1 MRRYC
6 RILHGLQ
13 KSSVQDRLNFG
24 AWCKVLVQSG
34 QCSGHE
40 NHGILQSAAQTC
52 SARDSS
58 WIKLDLNRASGKGHA
73 SRNLAC
79 PKSGVPELLYAI
91 YGRGWGFPECMPEL
105 LCPVKPKGGALLA
118 RSWRRWGAA
127 SRSGMEWPLRRSYR
141 QAGAVVSRAGARNC
155 TGGFWRGSGCRAR
168 VRVEGCVVGF
178 FFGLGSA
185 VWGVQSLVFGFLVFS
200 GDGIVR

>member
-1 MRRYC
+1 M
-6 RILHGLQ
+6 
-13 KSSVQDRLNFG
+13 
-24 AWCKVLVQSG
+24 VQSG

-105 LCPVKPKGGALLA
+105 LCPVKLKRDALLA

-127 SRSGMEWPLRRSYR
+127 SRRGMEWPLRRSYR

-178 FFGLGSA
+178 FWSWVCGLGVFSLWLFGLLRGGNCKVIHQNLECVHASA
-185 VWGVQSLVFGFLVFS
+185 VE
-200 GDGIVR
+200 VRW

>member
-1 MRRYC
+1 MDFRRLHDFVHRFERFQVADGIHMRRYC
-6 RILHGLQ
+6 RILHGS
-13 KSSVQDRLNFG
+13 KKRSVQDRLNFG

-105 LCPVKPKGGALLA
+105 LCPVKPKGVHFWQDLGGGGGRLHGA
-118 RSWRRWGAA
+118 
-127 SRSGMEWPLRRSYR
+127 EW
-141 QAGAVVSRAGARNC
+141 N
-155 TGGFWRGSGCRAR
+155 
-168 VRVEGCVVGF
+168 
-178 FFGLGSA
+178 GL
-185 VWGVQSLVFGFLVFS
+185 
-200 GDGIVR
+200 